1 MCHDCA
7 NDYRLRILYSKHAAL
22 RKKALALML
31 QTATI
36 PFALSLPPPP
46 PSGPRA
52 GAATLLCKYLSIC
65 PSSGGLSHM
74 MSVDFVLFWSPFTLP
89 YTKEKKCINLDH
101 LRLTGL

>member
-36 PFALSLPPPP
+36 PFALSLPSQPPY
-46 PSGPRA
+46 SS

-74 MSVDFVLFWSPFTLP
+74 KSADFCLILDPSPL
-89 YTKEKKCINLDH
+89 YTFPIINV
-101 LRLTGL
+101 